1 MIVEI
6 ISIGTELILGD
17 LLDTNAAYIAQKITA
32 SGFNIHYMTTVGD
45 NRDRMVDTLARAIK
59 RSELIITTG
68 GLGPTDDDLTREAIA
83 ESTGCPLQEE
93 PELLQ
98 HLVNYFKQRNYQ
110 MTANNRK
117 QVLLPEGAR
126 VIKNQLGTAPG
137 ILLEKKDYTIIAM
150 PGVPGEMQAM
160 LTAEVIPYL
169 KKYSKDLIK
178 SRVIKFFMIGESA
191 LETQLQDILER
202 QTNPTMA
209 LLAGRGEVKLRIT
222 AKASSAQKANLLLDR
237 AEEMIRE
244 RTAQY
249 IYSNNDQDL
258 AEVVGRLLEKKGLT
272 LALAE
277 SCTGGLLGN
286 RITDIPGSSAYF
298 IGGLVTYSNQSKIEQ
313 LGVQVLTLEK
323 YGAVSRESVAEMAEG
338 VRNKMSSDLGL
349 SISGIAGPGGGNEEK
364 PVGLIF
370 IALAD
375 REKTVTYRLK
385 LHRDRI
391 WNKWMSSQYALY
403 YLYQYL
409 TKI

>member
-17 LLDTNAAYIAQKITA
+17 LVDTNAAYIAQKITA

-59 RSELIITTG
+59 RSELIIITG

-98 HLVNYFKQRNYQ
+98 HLINYFEQRNYP
-110 MTANNRK
+110 MTANNHK

-126 VIKNQLGTAPG
+126 VIQNKVGTAPG
-137 ILLEKKDYTIIAM
+137 ILLKKKGYTIIAM
-150 PGVPGEMQAM
+150 PGVPGEMKPM
-160 LTAEVIPYL
+160 LTTEVIPYL
-169 KKYSKDLIK
+169 KKYCNDLIK
-178 SRVIKFFMIGESA
+178 SRVLKFFMIGESA
-191 LETQLQDILER
+191 LETQLKDILEG

-209 LLAGRGEVKLRIT
+209 LLAGRGEVKIRIT
-222 AKASSAQKANLLLDR
+222 AKAGSEQKADFLLNR

-244 RTAQY
+244 RVDQY

-258 AEVVGRLLEKKGLT
+258 AEVMGRLIEKKGLT

-277 SCTGGLLGN
+277 SCTGGLIGH

-298 IGGLVTYSNQSKIEQ
+298 SGGMVTYSNQSKIEQ
-313 LGVQVLTLEK
+313 LGVQAITLEK
-323 YGAVSRESVAEMAEG
+323 HGAVSRESVVEMAEG
-338 VRNKMSSDLGL
+338 IRNKLSSDLGL
-349 SISGIAGPGGGNEEK
+349 AVSGIAGPGGGNEGK

-375 REKTVTYRLK
+375 REKTLTYRLR
-385 LHRDRI
+385 LHHDRI